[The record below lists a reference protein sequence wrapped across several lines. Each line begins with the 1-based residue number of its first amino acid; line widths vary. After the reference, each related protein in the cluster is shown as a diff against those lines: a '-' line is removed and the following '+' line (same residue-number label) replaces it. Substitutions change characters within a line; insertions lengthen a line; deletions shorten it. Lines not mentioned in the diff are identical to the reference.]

1 MQYLVYAG
9 IFILPFIVFFVD
21 ASHVFPFIT
30 AKNFPFR
37 IIVEIIFGAWLI
49 LAFLDKKWRPKKSWL
64 LGSATLFVGIM
75 FIANITGMYPYK
87 SMWSN
92 FERMEGWVTLIHLL
106 AYLLVLG
113 TTLRTKKL
121 WTRFWLTSTIAS
133 IGVGLFSLG
142 QLLRAYLVKV
152 KGWTTDQGIVSIL
165 PIINQGG
172 DRVDATLGNA
182 TYLAEYMMFSSFITI
197 FLFVRHKGATLYWKM
212 FYIATFLLQVFILYK
227 TATRGAILGFI
238 GGMFLIG
245 LLLGLFAE
253 KKSKARNIATALV
266 LGVLIFVGL
275 FFGMKNTSFVR
286 ESHTLSRF
294 ANISLEDTTTKS
306 RFLMWGVAF
315 EGFKEH
321 PILGYGQEN
330 FNYVFNKHYNPDLYE
345 QEQWFDRSHNFFFD
359 WLIAGGTLGLLAY
372 LLILVFLF
380 ISIWKLHKHT
390 LVEKTI
396 LAGLLSAYIFQN
408 LFVFDQIM
416 SYLLF
421 FALIAYL
428 HSFSKSTPL
437 FEKMF
442 EINKDTRDRIILPVI
457 VVVTCMMLWFV
468 NYDGYMQSRTAIQ
481 AMQVTPS
488 ASIEELNGKLKVSL
502 EKFEKS
508 LSYDSFG
515 TAEVAERLP
524 DFLVQI
530 ASIDGVSQSVVQ
542 GTFVLAENALKEQ
555 IERKPEDARY
565 YLILGSMYS
574 QFGLADNAIDQIIKA
589 RELSP
594 QKPSIILEL
603 AQAHLRAGKTKEAL
617 ETAKEAYDLQREND
631 DAWRVYALVALIN
644 ENTNL
649 YSSLVT
655 EALAQKRY
663 ARVEHLL
670 KYQKNINPT
679 DIQIRVN
686 LVTLYL
692 QQEKNDQ
699 AIQELQSAQT
709 DIPEFA
715 DRAEQLI
722 KDIKEGKVL
731 F

>member
-1 MQYLVYAG
+1 
-9 IFILPFIVFFVD
+9 
-21 ASHVFPFIT
+21 
-30 AKNFPFR
+30 
-37 IIVEIIFGAWLI
+37 
-49 LAFLDKKWRPKKSWL
+49 
-64 LGSATLFVGIM
+64 
-75 FIANITGMYPYK
+75 
-87 SMWSN
+87 
-92 FERMEGWVTLIHLL
+92 
-106 AYLLVLG
+106 
-113 TTLRTKKL
+113 
-121 WTRFWLTSTIAS
+121 
-133 IGVGLFSLG
+133 
-142 QLLRAYLVKV
+142 
-152 KGWTTDQGIVSIL
+152 
-165 PIINQGG
+165 
-172 DRVDATLGNA
+172 
-182 TYLAEYMMFSSFITI
+182 
-197 FLFVRHKGATLYWKM
+197 
-212 FYIATFLLQVFILYK
+212 
-227 TATRGAILGFI
+227 
-238 GGMFLIG
+238 
-245 LLLGLFAE
+245 
-253 KKSKARNIATALV
+253 
-266 LGVLIFVGL
+266 
-275 FFGMKNTSFVR
+275 
-286 ESHTLSRF
+286 
-294 ANISLEDTTTKS
+294 
-306 RFLMWGVAF
+306 
-315 EGFKEH
+315 
-321 PILGYGQEN
+321 
-330 FNYVFNKHYNPDLYE
+330 
-345 QEQWFDRSHNFFFD
+345 
-359 WLIAGGTLGLLAY
+359 
-372 LLILVFLF
+372 
-380 ISIWKLHKHT
+380 
-390 LVEKTI
+390 
-396 LAGLLSAYIFQN
+396 
-408 LFVFDQIM
+408 
-416 SYLLF
+416 
-421 FALIAYL
+421 
-428 HSFSKSTPL
+428 
-437 FEKMF
+437 MF